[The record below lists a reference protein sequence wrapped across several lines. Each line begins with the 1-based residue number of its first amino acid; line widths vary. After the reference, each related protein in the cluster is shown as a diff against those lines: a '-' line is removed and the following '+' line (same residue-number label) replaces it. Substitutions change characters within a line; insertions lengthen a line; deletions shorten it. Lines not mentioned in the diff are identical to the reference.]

1 MPSRL
6 PEPGDDRAHR
16 EGKAAA
22 DPRGAASD
30 APRVW
35 LLLGEKS
42 GDNAQIRTVAE
53 ALAWQIESR
62 NVAMREQW
70 RFRKPRVRASLAHI
84 EPGRSDRLEPPWPDL
99 VITMGRRLSMVALW
113 IRKQSAGRS
122 RIVLV
127 GRPRWWSR
135 RYDLVVSSVSYRLRG
150 RRNVV
155 RIDLP
160 LMRVDTEAIAAASER
175 WRARLADLPRPLTAI
190 LVGGPTG
197 SVALNASV
205 ARKLAARASQ
215 LAAESGGSLFV
226 TTSRRTPP
234 EVVEA
239 LAESLPR
246 AAILYRWQ
254 PDAAENP
261 YLALLGLADRFVVT
275 SDSAT
280 MMVEVAR
287 LGRPL
292 AIFELPLLRTRIWRA
307 ILSARDLRALPRF
320 LIARGLA
327 VRLGEPFAAPLPPPA
342 DELPRVTERI
352 RALLDS
358 AGRQPPVAPAQ
369 RLAI

>member
-1 MPSRL
+1 
-6 PEPGDDRAHR
+6 
-16 EGKAAA
+16 
-22 DPRGAASD
+22 
-30 APRVW
+30 VW
-35 LLLGEKS
+35 LLIGEKP
-42 GDNAQIRTVAE
+42 GDNLQLRTVADGLE
-53 ALAWQIESR
+53 WPIELR
-62 NVAMREQW
+62 NVAMRERW
-70 RFRKPRVRASLAHI
+70 RFRKPRVRASLDHI
-84 EPGRSDRLEPPWPDL
+84 EPERSDRLEPPWPDL

-113 IRKQSAGRS
+113 IRKQSGGRT
-122 RIVLV
+122 RIVLM

-155 RIDLP
+155 RIELP
-160 LMRVDTEAIAAASER
+160 LMRVDTEAIAAASEK
-175 WRARLADLPRPLTAI
+175 WRARLANLPRPLTAI

-197 SVALNASV
+197 AVAMNVGV
-205 ARKLAARASQ
+205 ARKLAARATQ

-239 LAESLPR
+239 LAKSLP
-246 AAILYRWQ
+246 ATATLFRWR

-292 AIFELPLLRTRIWRA
+292 AIFELPLLRSRIWRA
-307 ILSARDLRALPRF
+307 VLSARDLRALPRF

-327 VRLGEPFAAPLPPPA
+327 VRLGEPFEAPLPPPA
-342 DELPRVTERI
+342 DELPRVIERI
-352 RALLDS
+352 RALVDS
-358 AGRQPPVAPAQ
+358 AGGQPPVAPAQ